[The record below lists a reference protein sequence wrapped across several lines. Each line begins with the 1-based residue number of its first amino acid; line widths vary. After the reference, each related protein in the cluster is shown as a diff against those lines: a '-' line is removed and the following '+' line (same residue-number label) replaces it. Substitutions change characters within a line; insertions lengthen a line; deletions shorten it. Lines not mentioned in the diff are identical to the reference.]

1 MSEQPDQ
8 PIRKVP
14 AARGLAWVSG
24 SWELVRRQPL
34 RLLLIS
40 LFFQF
45 FLGFSQA
52 DALGLLVLL
61 CLPVLSAGM
70 LHAFFLVERGEKPML
85 AVLFMPFTV
94 KKSVSRL
101 LLLGGLVMVLG
112 LLVVSLV
119 LAGQMLDIDP
129 ELLSRIEQGDLDAL
143 QLIDPQMIESAIMA
157 MAVAAAISGTITYFS
172 VPLIWFRQQAVGS
185 AVITGLKALGRNW
198 RPLLVIG
205 VVLGLLAVPVVFIF
219 GFFYLSALS
228 DGSAS
233 SWLAFLL
240 LLLGPMF
247 QLLLFGTQY
256 LAFRDIFGLDKTT
269 AGQGSKVADQ
279 LVA

>member
-1 MSEQPDQ
+1 MSEHSPQGF
-8 PIRKVP
+8 RKLP

-24 SWELVRRQPL
+24 SWGLLRRQPL

-45 FLGFSQA
+45 FLSFSQA
-52 DALGLLVLL
+52 DALGLLVIL

-70 LHAFFLVERGEKPML
+70 LHAFFLVDRGEKPML
-85 AVLFMPFTV
+85 AVLFLPFTA

-101 LLLGGLVMVLG
+101 LLLGGVVMVLG

-119 LAGQMLDIDP
+119 LAGQLIDLDP
-129 ELLSRIEQGDLDAL
+129 EIISRIEQGDLDAL
-143 QLIDPQMIESAIMA
+143 QLIDPQIIQNAIMS
-157 MAVAAAISGTITYFS
+157 MAVAAAVSGTITYFS
-172 VPLIWFRQQAVGS
+172 VPLIWFKKQSVGS
-185 AVITGLKALGRNW
+185 SVITGLKALGRNW

-205 VVLGLLAVPVVFIF
+205 VVLGLVAVPIALLF
-219 GFFYLSALS
+219 GSFYLSALS
-228 DGSAS
+228 DGTAS
-233 SWLAFLL
+233 IWLASLL
-240 LLLGPMF
+240 LLLGPLF

-256 LAFRDIFGLDKTT
+256 LAFRDIFGMDDTVTGHDKNT
-269 AGQGSKVADQ
+269 GDQ

>member
-1 MSEQPDQ
+1 MSDRQTPK
-8 PIRKVP
+8 IRKIP

-24 SWELVRRQPL
+24 SWQLFRRQPL

-45 FLGFSQA
+45 FLSFSQA
-52 DALGLLVLL
+52 DAFGLLVVL

-70 LHAFFLVERGEKPML
+70 LHAFFLTEQGEKPML
-85 AVLFMPFTV
+85 AVLFMPFTAR
-94 KKSVSRL
+94 KSVSQL
-101 LLLGGLVMVLG
+101 LLLGAVVMVLG

-119 LAGQMLDIDP
+119 LAGQMVGIDP
-129 ELLSRIEQGDLDAL
+129 EILSRIEQGDLEAL
-143 QLIDPQMIESAIMA
+143 QLIDPQIMESAVLA
-157 MAVAAAISGTITYFS
+157 LAVGATISGSITYFS
-172 VPLIWFRQQAVGS
+172 VPLIWFGHQGMGG
-185 AVITGLKALGRNW
+185 AVIMGIKALGRNW
-198 RPLLVIG
+198 RPLLMIG
-205 VVLGLLAVPVVFIF
+205 VLLGLLLVPVVLLF
-219 GFFYLSALS
+219 GSFYLSALS
-228 DGSAS
+228 NEMPS

-256 LAFRDIFGLDKTT
+256 LAYRDIFGMDDT
-269 AGQGSKVADQ
+269 ATGFGKSKGDQ